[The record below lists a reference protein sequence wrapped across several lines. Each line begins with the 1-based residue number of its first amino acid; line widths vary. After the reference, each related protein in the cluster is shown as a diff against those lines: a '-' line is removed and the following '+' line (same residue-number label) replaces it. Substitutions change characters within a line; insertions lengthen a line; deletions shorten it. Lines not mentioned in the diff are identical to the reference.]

1 MVNRLITIILTFVAI
16 SAMGQG
22 SGMVLQ
28 GVVQDGFLE
37 RGLFGCKVTLM
48 RDDSTM
54 VECYPQVHEIG
65 NDSIHVSTI
74 YYIGMSGKPGNYLVR
89 VQKDGYEDGWAKIKN
104 ERIK

>member
-22 SGMVLQ
+22 SGMILQ
-28 GVVQDGFLE
+28 GGVQDGFLERGLFGCKDGFLE

-74 YYIGMSGKPGNYLVR
+74 Y
-89 VQKDGYEDGWAKIKN
+89 
-104 ERIK
+104 